1 MSLTDLRK
9 QRKAG
14 HFYESG
20 RSRTR
25 PLWAGSRSARGEWAR
40 ASQSH
45 VSWTP
50 GTSMASSSVFKPG
63 LFRHKVAV
71 VTGGGTG
78 IGKAIAVELLEL
90 GEWRRRLSRYQYF
103 LTEFVGQQTRRAEW
117 TSTQIPLKHV
127 CQTVSDL
134 GCSVYWQYCFKDAIR
149 IIRVTRALAVPRE
162 SLNCH

>member
-9 QRKAG
+9 QRKAA
-14 HFYESG
+14 HFHGSG

-25 PLWAGSRSARGEWAR
+25 PLWAGSRSAWGEWAR
-40 ASQSH
+40 ASRSQRG
-45 VSWTP
+45 P

-90 GEWRRRLSRYQYF
+90 GEWSRRLSRYQYF

-127 CQTVSDL
+127 CRTVSDL
-134 GCSVYWQYCFKDAIR
+134 VYWLYCFKDAIR

-162 SLNCH
+162 SLNCP